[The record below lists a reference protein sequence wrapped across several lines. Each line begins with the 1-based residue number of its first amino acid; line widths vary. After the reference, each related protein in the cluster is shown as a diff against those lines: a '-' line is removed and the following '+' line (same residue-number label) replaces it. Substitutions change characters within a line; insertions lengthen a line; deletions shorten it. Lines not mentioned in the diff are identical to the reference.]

1 MGAAASSPA
10 TPHSLIILRR
20 TKVIGGIVARLSK
33 AELLAKI
40 LDGVRTGGWLPLVI
54 DGTHP
59 FLIRAVHP
67 DGKSF
72 DFRVYIWN
80 CTHGGTNRADDEFR
94 IQFTSVVPHEDEGAP
109 TLLLGWH
116 DELEVFAAWDISAHD
131 GQNSASPSAQIRERT
146 LEAAAGGAFATQAKE
161 NEIVVA
167 FRPFL
172 LIDYAQSTRSLHR
185 MGAAYRDISLLNDLD
200 SLDDELIGSVSDRPR
215 QMVIRRIARRY
226 RAASF
231 SGKVLSAYGH
241 RCAFCRV
248 QLGLLDAAHIVPVS
262 VPGSTDEITNGVA
275 LCKLHHFAYD
285 SNLVAFDRHYVIHV
299 SESRV
304 GELADAELDGGLR
317 RFRNALLPELLLPAN
332 ARNWPNTAYVQ
343 TALRVRG
350 WRP

>member
-1 MGAAASSPA
+1 M
-10 TPHSLIILRR
+10 
-20 TKVIGGIVARLSK
+20 
-33 AELLAKI
+33 
-40 LDGVRTGGWLPLVI
+40 LDGVREGGWLPLVI

-59 FLIRAVHP
+59 FLIRAARA
-67 DGKSF
+67 DSRSF

-80 CTHGGTNRADDEFR
+80 CTHGGANRADDEYR
-94 IQFTSVVPHEDEGAP
+94 IQFTSVPHGHEGTP

-131 GQNSASPSAQIRERT
+131 GQSSASPSAQIRERT

-172 LIDYAQSTRSLHR
+172 LVDYAQSTSSLHQTGR
-185 MGAAYRDISLLNDLD
+185 AHRDMNLLNDLD
-200 SLDDELIGSVSDRPR
+200 SLDDEQIAAVANRPR

-226 RAASF
+226 RAANF
-231 SGKVLSAYGH
+231 SRKVLEAYGH

-262 VPGSTDEITNGVA
+262 ASGSTDEVTNGVA

-285 SNLVAFDRHYVIHV
+285 SNLVAFDRRYRIRV

-304 GELADAELDGGLR
+304 GELAEAELDGGIR
-317 RFRNALLPELLLPAN
+317 GFRDALAPTLVLPAN
-332 ARNWPNTAYVQ
+332 VRYHPNPAYVQ